1 MKPFFYLASFAI
13 RGLVRRKV
21 KNVSIFVLFGLIV
34 YLFSGI
40 DMMMNA
46 LHTQALKALEVQPE
60 IIVQN
65 LKAGRQLPIPVAD
78 ARKIR
83 KIIGVSKVVPR
94 VWGNYFDRY
103 TNANYTVVGV
113 SKGEM
118 EAGSVKEALSLSRL
132 THWPLRAREVLM
144 GEGVLKA
151 RYLSMGGRLQLERPD
166 GSPINF
172 VVAGTFR
179 SDVSLWTHDTIV
191 MTNGDA
197 RDLFDMDATQ
207 AWDLAVYVPNPI
219 EVAKVGEKIANV
231 LPGAR
236 LVAKQQ
242 LVRTYGTSYGFR
254 SGLMITVSLA
264 CLLAFLILAYDRA
277 AGLSREEQM
286 EIAILK
292 ALGWETRDVIQMT
305 MLQSLV
311 LSLTG
316 FLVGFLT
323 AYVSVFVLGAPVLR
337 IALTGWSVLYPPHPI
352 PPVLDVSK
360 VFGLMFL
367 TVIPYISVGIVP
379 VWRSCTIDPE
389 VVFRR

>member
-1 MKPFFYLASFAI
+1 MKSFFYLANFAI
-13 RGLVRRKV
+13 RGLMRRKI
-21 KNVSIFVLFGLIV
+21 KNISIFVLFGLIV
-34 YLFSGI
+34 FLFSGI

-46 LHTQALKALEVQPE
+46 LHVQALKALEVQPD

-65 LKAGRQLPIPVAD
+65 LKAGRQLPIPMKD
-78 ARKIR
+78 AEKVK

-113 SKGEM
+113 SCDNIHRESARGI
-118 EAGSVKEALSLSRL
+118 LSLTRL
-132 THWPLRAREVLM
+132 THWPLKKREVLI

-151 RYLSMGGRLQLERPD
+151 RYLAVGGRLQLERAD

-172 VVAGTFR
+172 TVAGSFR
-179 SDVSLWTHDTIV
+179 SEVSLWTHDTIV
-191 MTNGDA
+191 MTDKDA
-197 RDLFDMDATQ
+197 RDLFGMDKAM
-207 AWDLAVYVPNPI
+207 AWDLAVFVPNPV

-236 LVAKQQ
+236 LIAKEQ

-292 ALGWETRDVIQMT
+292 AIGWETRDVIQMT
-305 MLQSLV
+305 MLQSLA
-311 LSLTG
+311 LSLVG
-316 FLVGFLT
+316 FLVGFLL
-323 AYVSVFVLGAPVLR
+323 AYVNVFVLGAPVLR

-352 PPVLDVSK
+352 PPVLDISK